1 MAIVNLYNPETLK
14 GSVWNV
20 NDAPQKIAEGFL
32 TEEQYQAIMAEKAAI
47 ARQEWLN
54 SPDTEAERFQ
64 MLRQARDGRLA
75 QTDYLM
81 AQDYPITDD
90 ARYAAANYRTALR
103 NITELPGAPWDG
115 GGEHTPWPT
124 MSTIRK
130 GYLVQ
135 E

>member
-1 MAIVNLYNPETLK
+1 MATVNLYHPETFK

-20 NDAPQKIAEGFL
+20 NDVPEMKANGWL
-32 TEEQYQAIMAEKAAI
+32 DEEQYQAIMAEKAAE
-47 ARQEWLN
+47 AHQVWLT

-81 AQDYPITDD
+81 AQDYPIADD
-90 ARYAAANYRTALR
+90 ARYAVANYRTALR

-115 GGEHTPWPT
+115 GGELTPWPT
-124 MSTIRK
+124 MPTIRK

>member
-1 MAIVNLYNPETLK
+1 MAKVNLYHPETLK

-20 NDAPQKIAEGFL
+20 NDAPEKIAEGFL
-32 TEEQYQAIMAEKAAI
+32 TQEQYEAIMAEKAAESH
-47 ARQEWLN
+47 QVWLT

-64 MLRQARDGRLA
+64 MLRQTRDGKLA

-81 AQDYPITDD
+81 ATDYPIADD
-90 ARYAAANYRTALR
+90 ARYAVADYRTALR

-115 GGEHTPWPT
+115 GWELTPWPT
-124 MSTIRK
+124 MPTIKK